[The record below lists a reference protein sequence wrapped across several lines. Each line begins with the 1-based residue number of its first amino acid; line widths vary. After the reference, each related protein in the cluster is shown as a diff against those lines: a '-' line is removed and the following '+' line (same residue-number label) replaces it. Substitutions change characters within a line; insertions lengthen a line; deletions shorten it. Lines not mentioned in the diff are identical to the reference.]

1 MCGFSFFS
9 DSRIS
14 FASGKNA
21 VMKILIVEDE
31 PSLREIMVQ
40 TLRREQYVVEQA
52 ADYAAAL
59 DKIAA
64 YDYDCILLDIMLPG
78 GSGLRLLEELKQRR
92 SRAGVIIISARDS
105 LDDKIEGLELGADD
119 YLPKPFHLA
128 ELSARIRSVLRR
140 HQRDGHESLDA
151 GNVRLWPDSRR
162 VEVAGREVELLR
174 KEYDILHY
182 FMSRPNHT
190 VDKTALAEG
199 VWGDHIDQAD
209 NFDFVYAQMK
219 NLRRKLHDAGADIE
233 IRAVYGFGYK
243 LIRP

>member
-1 MCGFSFFS
+1 
-9 DSRIS
+9 
-14 FASGKNA
+14 
-21 VMKILIVEDE
+21 MKILIVEDE
-31 PSLREIMVQ
+31 PSLREIMVR
-40 TLRREQYVVEQA
+40 TLTREQYIVEQA

-78 GSGLRLLEELKQRR
+78 G
-92 SRAGVIIISARDS
+92 
-105 LDDKIEGLELGADD
+105 
-119 YLPKPFHLA
+119 KPFHLA

-140 HQRDGHESLDA
+140 HQRGGYESLDA

-243 LIRP
+243 LVQP

>member
-1 MCGFSFFS
+1 
-9 DSRIS
+9 
-14 FASGKNA
+14 
-21 VMKILIVEDE
+21 MKIKEKVLLIEDE
-31 PSLREIMVQ
+31 RTIRGFMQAILTANGYDVLMAGTGAMANTMISSHCPDLIILDLGLPDMDGMTILRSV
-40 TLRREQYVVEQA
+40 REWSKVPILVVSARSHER
-52 ADYAAAL
+52 DKVEAL
-59 DKIAA
+59 DA
-64 YDYDCILLDIMLPG
+64 
-78 GSGLRLLEELKQRR
+78 
-92 SRAGVIIISARDS
+92 
-105 LDDKIEGLELGADD
+105 GADD

-140 HQRDGHESLDA
+140 HQRGGYESLDA

-243 LIRP
+243 LVQP